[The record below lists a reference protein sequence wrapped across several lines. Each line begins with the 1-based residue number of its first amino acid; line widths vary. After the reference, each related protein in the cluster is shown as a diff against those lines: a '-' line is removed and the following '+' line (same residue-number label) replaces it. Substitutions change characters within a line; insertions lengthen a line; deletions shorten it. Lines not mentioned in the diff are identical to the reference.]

1 MVTLVEVANQMDEMI
16 VHSYDVNEIQV
27 KFEKYLQT
35 AGYAVE
41 FDSHM
46 PVDKRLA
53 SLVTEFNEK
62 LRDNLGA
69 DFDNWLEDKLYDL
82 WFLREVETSQQSN

>member
-1 MVTLVEVANQMDEMI
+1 MVTLVEVANQMDEMV

-41 FDSHM
+41 FDNRM